1 MTTLTKKGNIMPQII
16 KPETKTKILYA
27 AEKLF
32 NEKGYSKT
40 KINEIMDYCNLA
52 TGTFYVYFKDKE
64 MLLTEIYQPIADSID
79 SIFILTPL
87 PENITQQEYFGI
99 IKQEILRLSEF
110 ALKFSN
116 ELGFLLL
123 HAYDSKYAYFP
134 DKMQQ
139 IIYHE
144 LEKFLS
150 VGISLGFIRNAH
162 IPVLSKVC
170 CGIIL
175 TMINLL
181 IIDSNKPLQ
190 GIIVQESIEII
201 INGIKRI

>member
-1 MTTLTKKGNIMPQII
+1 MPQIV

-40 KINEIMDYCNLA
+40 KITDIMDYCSLA

-64 MLLTEIYQPIADSID
+64 MLLTEIYQPIVDSID
-79 SIFILTPL
+79 SIFVLSPL
-87 PENITQQEYFGI
+87 PNTITRSEYFTI

-110 ALKFSN
+110 ALKFTS

-134 DKMQQ
+134 DKLQH
-139 IIYHE
+139 IIYQE
-144 LEKFLS
+144 LERFLTI
-150 VGISLGFIRNAH
+150 GISHGFIRNAH

-170 CGIIL
+170 CGIIM
-175 TMINLL
+175 TMVNLL
-181 IIDSNKPLQ
+181 IVDSYKPLQ

-201 INGIKRI
+201 INGIKKI

>member
-1 MTTLTKKGNIMPQII
+1 MPQIV

-40 KINEIMDYCNLA
+40 KINDIMDYCNLA

-64 MLLTEIYQPIADSID
+64 MLLTEIYQPIVDSID
-79 SIFILTPL
+79 SIFILSPL
-87 PENITQQEYFGI
+87 PENITQSDYFTI

-110 ALKFSN
+110 ALKFSS
-116 ELGFLLL
+116 ELRFLLL
-123 HAYDSKYAYFP
+123 HAYDSKFAFFP
-134 DKMQQ
+134 EKMKN
-139 IIYHE
+139 IIYEE
-144 LEKFLS
+144 LNKFLTI
-150 VGISLGFIRNAH
+150 GISHGFIRNAY

-170 CGIIL
+170 CGIIM

-181 IIDSNKPLQ
+181 IADSYKPLQ
-190 GIIVQESIEII
+190 GIIVQESIEVI
-201 INGIKRI
+201 INGLKKI

>member
-1 MTTLTKKGNIMPQII
+1 MPQIV

-40 KINEIMDYCNLA
+40 KITDIMDYCNLS

-64 MLLTEIYQPIADSID
+64 MLLAEIYQPIVDSID
-79 SIFILTPL
+79 SIFVLSPL
-87 PENITQQEYFGI
+87 PKDITQSEYFTI
-99 IKQEILRLSEF
+99 LKQEILRLSEF
-110 ALKFSN
+110 ALKFTG
-116 ELGFLLL
+116 ELRFLLL
-123 HAYDSKYAYFP
+123 YAYDSKFSYFP
-134 DKMQQ
+134 EKLQDSIHQ
-139 IIYHE
+139 E
-144 LEKFLS
+144 LEKFLTI
-150 VGISLGFIRNAH
+150 GISHGFIRNTH

-170 CGIIL
+170 CGIIM

-181 IIDSNKPLQ
+181 INESYKPLQ

-201 INGIKRI
+201 MNGIKKI

>member
-1 MTTLTKKGNIMPQII
+1 MAQII
-16 KPETKTKILYA
+16 KPETKTKIMFA

-40 KINEIMDYCNLA
+40 KITEIMDYCNLA

-64 MLLTEIYQPIADSID
+64 MLLTEIYQPIVDSID
-79 SIFILTPL
+79 SIFVLTPL
-87 PENITQQEYFGI
+87 YETITQQEYFGI

-116 ELGFLLL
+116 ELGFLLF
-123 HAYDSKYAYFP
+123 HAHDSKYADFA
-134 DKMQQ
+134 DKLQHS
-139 IIYHE
+139 ISNE
-144 LEKFLS
+144 FEKFFS
-150 VGISLGFIRNAH
+150 IGISHGFIRNSH

-175 TMINLL
+175 TMIRLL
-181 IIDSNKPLQ
+181 IIDTNQPLK
-190 GIIVQESIEII
+190 GIIVQEAIEII

>member
-1 MTTLTKKGNIMPQII
+1 MPQTI

-52 TGTFYVYFKDKE
+52 TGTFYVYFKDKQ

-87 PENITQQEYFGI
+87 PENITQQEYYGI

-139 IIYHE
+139 IIYQE

-150 VGISLGFIRNAH
+150 VGISRGFIRNAH